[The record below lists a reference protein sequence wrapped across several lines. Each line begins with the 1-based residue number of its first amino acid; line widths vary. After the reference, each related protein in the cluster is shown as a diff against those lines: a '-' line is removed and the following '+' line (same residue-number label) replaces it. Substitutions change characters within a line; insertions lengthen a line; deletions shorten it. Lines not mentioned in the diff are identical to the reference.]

1 MGVEDQLQLHKRP
14 GFGVSGKPLEVLVN
28 CFRAIVPAN
37 IALTVYDCELARLTL
52 IDSAS
57 DRFFFFAVG
66 ELAPVL
72 CI

>member
-37 IALTVYDCELARLTL
+37 IALTVYDCKLALLR
-52 IDSAS
+52 
-57 DRFFFFAVG
+57 
-66 ELAPVL
+66 
-72 CI
+72 